1 MSNNDG
7 IGAGVVGTAVA
18 ALALVGIVFGGWE
31 AGWWFKAQDAQREGV
46 VTRSST
52 NFQQGH
58 MDELSNEIADLSRIG
73 TQIAQAPA
81 DQAAALKAQRLAE
94 AQQACSTARDITDST
109 MSQEASLLDW
119 RTKNCVAGS
128 VAPASPYN
136 N

>member
-31 AGWWFKAQDAQREGV
+31 AGWWFKAQDAQREGQ
-46 VTRSST
+46 VTRSSV

-58 MDELSNEIADLSRIG
+58 MDQLSNEILDLTKIT
-73 TQIAQAPA
+73 TQIASAPPDQAP
-81 DQAAALKAQRLAE
+81 ALKAQRLAE
-94 AQQACSTARDITDST
+94 ASDACRIARDITQPDPD
-109 MSQEASLLDW
+109 EASW
-119 RTKNCVAGS
+119 RSANCFAGA
-128 VAPASPYN
+128 VAPSSSYN